1 MDGVGEL
8 GLTKFSLGGKEAGSA
23 FYAGTEEGELV
34 FADWLSTKDDEG
46 GDTSNERVAWIARD
60 HFRPC
65 LALERSPFFPEVILS
80 LGDWSFNLW
89 YDGVKSP
96 IFTSPTGSAYF
107 TCAKWSPTRPGV
119 LIIGKVDGTLD
130 VWDLTDQSHKPS
142 VSVPVASCSVTSMSF
157 RVSSNQQVLGV
168 GDSGGNLH
176 ILGIP
181 RNLMRKLGSE
191 ESSMK
196 TFFEREGTPFV

>member
-1 MDGVGEL
+1 MGKLNAPVKPKFISTIDDSHKRAITDLKWLPDSMEVNSKGAISYNQGVTNQFMTTSSDDSVHVWDLRFQTQQKKRTKQKENKDGSTDPLWRPMLSIPLRKMDGVSEL

-89 YDGVKSP
+89 Y
-96 IFTSPTGSAYF
+96 
-107 TCAKWSPTRPGV
+107 
-119 LIIGKVDGTLD
+119 
-130 VWDLTDQSHKPS
+130 
-142 VSVPVASCSVTSMSF
+142 
-157 RVSSNQQVLGV
+157 
-168 GDSGGNLH
+168 
-176 ILGIP
+176 
-181 RNLMRKLGSE
+181 
-191 ESSMK
+191 
-196 TFFEREGTPFV
+196 